1 MQKFKELFKKH
12 TENLQE
18 ISKTNAENHR
28 NLQESCIKSART
40 SNNNIEN
47 Q

>member
-1 MQKFKELFKKH
+1 MQKFRELSKKH

-28 NLQESCIKSART
+28 NLQEQCIKSARI
-40 SNNNIEN
+40 SNNNLEN